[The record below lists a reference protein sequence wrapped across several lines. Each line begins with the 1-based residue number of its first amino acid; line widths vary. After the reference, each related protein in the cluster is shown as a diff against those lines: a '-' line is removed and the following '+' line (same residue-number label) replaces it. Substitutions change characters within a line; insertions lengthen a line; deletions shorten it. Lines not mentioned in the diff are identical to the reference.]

1 MITRKTLAS
10 SVVLSRVRTLLGVVM
25 LSLSASCFTLASL
38 PQDFFADKMSRQ
50 ERIKP
55 NQQHLLYLRRQLYL
69 NNHRMEAS
77 VTSTSPSISPIVDNV
92 FAPASTQEQFG
103 LRDVIGPFGVVLTNS
118 PYPLRMSDLNELHSI
133 IQQTIAQTVISHSS
147 SFAAGTTFGFVLL
160 GDVSAKLLPAG
171 PLTTDSTG
179 SLVPMSTSTSG
190 SLNSTAYVE
199 LLFTAGVVSFSNGT
213 TLPSEQE
220 VNDWVKE
227 SINSSL
233 VGALQSTRFQSVTA
247 SRYVQM
253 YNSSDYPYNQG
264 QNSGGTPSGGNHS
277 GGSSSNITTGTS
289 GQTTNNT
296 SGATGI
302 NAITSGGQSVA
313 STSGNNSGVLIGSVV
328 GALAVVAILS
338 MFLVRQVKSRRGEA
352 YMKQRNSSQDENVI
366 IPPCK
371 DDGAA
376 DDGMGSS
383 EVDCKTDHDSNESQ
397 HAQNSSVGATA
408 SSDLLVAERFS
419 TPRKSPLLVDMS
431 PAAIALANR
440 SLSPP
445 RYLSERNA
453 LSPIPMSPVSGM
465 SGVSAVS
472 TEEKS
477 VAGSDSDFTVNTEA
491 GDSAALKS
499 LSSQVG
505 FLPGNST
512 YNLTSSGGVSGPSS
526 GLFHTAESFERE
538 RPVNIRKDMLTS
550 AWSGRMLSLR
560 QPVNESVLQ
569 PSHFSASEERHIRTK
584 QKEAPAPVQTKGF
597 DVLAG
602 SGSENSKN
610 QKDNKQ
616 LSKNKNKDDSVV
628 FAQANESQ
636 DVAVLM
642 PPSQS
647 YLTRSAR
654 PPHDAQIV

>member
-1 MITRKTLAS
+1 MITRKILAS
-10 SVVLSRVRTLLGVVM
+10 SVVLSRVRALIGVV
-25 LSLSASCFTLASL
+25 LFSLSASCFTMASL
-38 PQDFFADKMSRQ
+38 PQDSFADK
-50 ERIKP
+50 ERITP
-55 NQQHLLYLRRQLYL
+55 NQQHLLYLRRQLHL
-69 NNHRMEAS
+69 DNHRMDAS
-77 VTSTSPSISPIVDNV
+77 VTSVSPSISPIVDNV
-92 FAPASTQEQFG
+92 FSPASTQDQFG

-118 PYPLRMSDLNELHSI
+118 PYPLQMNDLDELHSV
-133 IQQTIAQTVISHSS
+133 IQQTIAQTVISHSNT
-147 SFAAGTTFGFVLL
+147 FVTGTTFGFVLL

-179 SLVPMSTSTSG
+179 VLVPMSISTPG
-190 SLNSTAYVE
+190 PLNSTAYVE
-199 LLFTAGVVSFSNGT
+199 LLFAAGVVSFSNGT

-247 SRYVQM
+247 SRYVQR

-264 QNSGGTPSGGNHS
+264 QNSGGKPSGGNHS
-277 GGSSSNITTGTS
+277 GGSSSSNNSTGTS

-296 SGATGI
+296 SGGQGI
-302 NAITSGGQSVA
+302 SAITSGGQSVA
-313 STSGNNSGVLIGSVV
+313 STPGNNSGVLIGSVV
-328 GALAVVAILS
+328 GAIAIVAILS
-338 MFLVRQVKSRRGEA
+338 MFLVRQVKSRSGEA

-366 IPPCK
+366 IPPCN

-376 DDGMGSS
+376 DDGMGYS
-383 EVDCKTDHDSNESQ
+383 EGDNKTDHDSNESQ

-408 SSDLLVAERFS
+408 SSNSLIAERFS

-445 RYLSERNA
+445 RYLSERNT

-472 TEEKS
+472 TEDKS

-526 GLFHTAESFERE
+526 GLLHTAESFERE

-584 QKEAPAPVQTKGF
+584 QNEAPSPVQTKGF

-602 SGSENSKN
+602 TGSENSKN

-616 LSKNKNKDDSVV
+616 LPKNKDKDDSVV
-628 FAQANESQ
+628 FAQANESE
-636 DVAVLM
+636 DVAVLT

-647 YLTRSAR
+647 YMTRSAR
-654 PPHDAQIV
+654 PPLDAQIV